1 MTSKQNSGMET
12 KGTIF
17 YSKKTLN
24 LQGRLLSLDK
34 PIVMG
39 ILNITPDSFYD
50 GGQYNLPDQ
59 VLSRATQLLTEGA
72 SILDIGGYS
81 SRPGADDITEAE
93 EIARVVPAI
102 QAILKTYPEAI
113 ISVDTF
119 RAQVAHEAVQAGAL
133 IVNDIS
139 GGSLDPK
146 MYETVASL
154 QVPYVLMHMR
164 GTPQTM
170 TQLNQYEH
178 LVYEV
183 MQDLQQK
190 VVKLKELGLHDV
202 VIDPGFGFAKN
213 IAQNFH
219 LMEHLRLFQA
229 LGLPIL
235 AGVSRKSMIYKTL
248 KTTPDEALN
257 GTIALNTVALKNGA
271 NILRVHDVKAA
282 VETIRMVDS
291 LQSNTNAVSLNN

>member
-257 GTIALNTVALKNGA
+257 GTIALNTVASKNGA

>member
-248 KTTPDEALN
+248 KTNPDEALN

>member
-1 MTSKQNSGMET
+1 MET

-24 LQGRLLSLDK
+24 LRGRLLLLDK

-50 GGQYNLPDQ
+50 GGQYNLPEQ
-59 VLSRATQLLTEGA
+59 VLTRATQLLTEEA

-81 SRPGADDITEAE
+81 SRPGADDISEAE

-102 QAILKTYPEAI
+102 QAILNTHPEAI

-119 RAQVAHEAVQAGAL
+119 RAQVAQEAVQAGAL

-139 GGSLDPK
+139 GGNLDSK

-154 QVPYVLMHMR
+154 RVPYVLMHMR

-170 TQLNQYEH
+170 TKLNQYEH

-190 VVKLKELGLHDV
+190 VVALKELGLHDV

-213 IAQNFH
+213 IPQNFH
-219 LMEHLRLFQA
+219 LMEHLKLFQA

-235 AGVSRKSMIYKTL
+235 AGVSRKSMVYKTL

-257 GTIALNTVALKNGA
+257 GTIALNTIALKNGA

-282 VETIRMVDS
+282 VETIQMVDS
-291 LQSNTNAVSLNN
+291 LQSNSKEIVLRD